1 VSGLTEYK
9 NIADASRLLSG
20 QLSERQRL
28 QLRVLSM
35 RVSIFKCAAVL
46 SAIFLSTAAN
56 SATPESSTMLVH
68 GEATVSVPP
77 DLAQIDIG
85 VITQAAQSEAAAQ
98 QNQAK
103 SAQLIEHL
111 RRLLPSFTLRTIN
124 VAVNPN
130 YRYPREGTPQILG
143 YTATSTVRVNL
154 TDLTLL
160 SKVIDSATR
169 AGASNINRLT
179 FGLRDEK
186 AARGRALAEAA
197 DQAKAGAESL
207 AATLQL
213 KLMRIARVEEVQPV
227 IISPGREVEIS
238 PLKEE
243 SSSSSSLTP
252 GSIQIH
258 ASINVTF
265 ETAER

>member
-1 VSGLTEYK
+1 MQVQFHKWSSRAMSPGVLLLAGALFCVSPV
-9 NIADASRLLSG
+9 DA
-20 QLSERQRL
+20 Q
-28 QLRVLSM
+28 
-35 RVSIFKCAAVL
+35 
-46 SAIFLSTAAN
+46 TN
-56 SATPESSTMLVH
+56 TSTMQVH

-85 VITQAAQSEAAAQ
+85 VIAQAAQSEAAAQ

-103 SAQLIEHL
+103 SAKLQEQL
-111 RRLLPSFTLRTIN
+111 RRILPTFNLRTVN

-130 YRYPREGTPQILG
+130 YRYAKEGAPQILG

-154 TDLTLL
+154 TDLSLL
-160 SKVIDSATR
+160 GKVIDGATK

-186 AARGRALAEAA
+186 AARGRALSEAA

-213 KLMRIARVEEVQPV
+213 KLMRIVRVEEVQPV
-227 IISPGREVEIS
+227 IISPGREIEIS
-238 PLKEE
+238 PLKDE
-243 SSSSSSLTP
+243 SSNSPSLSP

-265 ETAER
+265 ETTER

>member
-1 VSGLTEYK
+1 MHLPFRKWSSAAIGSGFLLLPLALFGLSQVNAK
-9 NIADASRLLSG
+9 ADAS
-20 QLSERQRL
+20 
-28 QLRVLSM
+28 
-35 RVSIFKCAAVL
+35 
-46 SAIFLSTAAN
+46 
-56 SATPESSTMLVH
+56 TMQVH

-103 SAQLIEHL
+103 SAKLLDQL
-111 RRLLPSFTLRTIN
+111 RRLLPTFNLRTVN

-130 YRYPREGTPQILG
+130 YRYLKEGAPQILG

-154 TDLTLL
+154 TDLSML
-160 SKVIDSATR
+160 SKVIDGATK

-207 AATLQL
+207 ADSLRL
-213 KLMRIARVEEVQPV
+213 KLMRIVRVEEVQPV
-227 IISPGREVEIS
+227 IISPGREIEIS
-238 PLKEE
+238 PLKDE
-243 SSSSSSLTP
+243 SSNSPSLSP

-265 ETAER
+265 ETTER

>member
-1 VSGLTEYK
+1 MAMAKMSSSDMPVPFCKWRVCTALLAIVSC
-9 NIADASRLLSG
+9 IAPAYA
-20 QLSERQRL
+20 Q
-28 QLRVLSM
+28 
-35 RVSIFKCAAVL
+35 
-46 SAIFLSTAAN
+46 AN
-56 SATPESSTMLVH
+56 GSTMLVH

-85 VITQAAQSEAAAQ
+85 VITQAPQSEAAVQ
-98 QNQAK
+98 QNQTK
-103 SAQLIEHL
+103 SA
-111 RRLLPSFTLRTIN
+111 RLLEQLRKLLPTFNLRTVN

-130 YRYPREGTPQILG
+130 YRYVKEGAPQILG

-154 TDLTLL
+154 TDLSLL
-160 SKVIDSATR
+160 SKVIDGATK

-227 IISPGREVEIS
+227 IISPGREIEIS
-238 PLKEE
+238 PLKDE
-243 SSSSSSLTP
+243 SSTSPSLSP

-258 ASINVTF
+258 ASINVTY
-265 ETAER
+265 ETTER